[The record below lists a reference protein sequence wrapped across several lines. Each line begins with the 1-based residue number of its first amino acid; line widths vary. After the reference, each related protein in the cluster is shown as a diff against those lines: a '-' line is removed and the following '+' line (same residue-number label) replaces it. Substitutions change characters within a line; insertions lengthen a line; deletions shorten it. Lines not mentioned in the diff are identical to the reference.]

1 MLTHSLSGQHIE
13 NEMPLFAQVC
23 HLEILLYLY
32 QVNWFLLQYKR
43 DSPNDDHDAFD
54 YINDY
59 DDQRDEHY
67 EDHFE
72 PGEYSD
78 DDFGDLGWYH
88 SLV

>member
-1 MLTHSLSGQHIE
+1 
-13 NEMPLFAQVC
+13 MPLFAQVS
-23 HLEILLYLY
+23 HLEYLY

-54 YINDY
+54 YIDDY
-59 DDQRDEHY
+59 DDHYDQRDEHY
-67 EDHFE
+67 DDHFE

-78 DDFGDLGWYH
+78 DDFGDLGWYN

>member
-1 MLTHSLSGQHIE
+1 M
-13 NEMPLFAQVC
+13 
-23 HLEILLYLY
+23 
-32 QVNWFLLQYKR
+32 LQYKR